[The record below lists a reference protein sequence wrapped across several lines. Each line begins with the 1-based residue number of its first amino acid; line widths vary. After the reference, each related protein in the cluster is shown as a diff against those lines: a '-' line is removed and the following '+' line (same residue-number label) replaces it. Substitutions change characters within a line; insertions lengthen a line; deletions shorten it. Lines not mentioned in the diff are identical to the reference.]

1 MEQIILEIKNQIYE
15 TIILCKNFFNGFDMK
30 ILIVSIAGF
39 YFIFMRKWE
48 IKKVFSCIFTML
60 LFFIILVR
68 IEAYLQ
74 QTFGAEG
81 SNIAIGI
88 GRIIFL
94 IIAAVVYI
102 YRAAIKD

>member
-1 MEQIILEIKNQIYE
+1 MILEIKNQIYE
-15 TIILCKNFFNGFDMK
+15 TIILCKNFFSGFDIK
-30 ILIVSIAGF
+30 ILIASIAGF

-48 IKKVFSCIFTML
+48 IKKVFSFIFTLL

-68 IEAYLQ
+68 VEAYLQ

-81 SNIAIGI
+81 SNIGIGI
-88 GRIIFL
+88 VRIIFM

-102 YRAAIKD
+102 YHAAIKD